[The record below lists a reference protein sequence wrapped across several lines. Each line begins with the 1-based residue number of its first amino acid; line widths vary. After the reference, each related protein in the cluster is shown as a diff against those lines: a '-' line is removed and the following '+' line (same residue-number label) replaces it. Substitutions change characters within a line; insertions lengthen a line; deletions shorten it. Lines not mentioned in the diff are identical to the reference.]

1 MRGAQLA
8 ELTGGTPAG
17 VPEALAVVDGFDQV
31 LVGGLGRLAPQQA
44 AALAELAGAVAST
57 PLGAAVA
64 EAVDKVAAGSIG
76 DEQLLRLAGARTAI
90 LGATHDALRD
100 RLDTALGRTR
110 DAWTA
115 TTTPA
120 GTVDGR
126 LLAARS
132 WLAELV
138 ITGWR
143 NVDHDLVSTSQQA
156 LHALL
161 AEPALRRCAVLLDG
175 FAAELAY
182 ASPVATM
189 DRLPVR
195 RWADLW
201 TRSMLATSPPD
212 QPAAPEPV
220 SGRLLPLG
228 VDVHEH
234 STAVQLQ
241 VHALLETDGGP
252 AGDAAARLVRV
263 NVSAAKVDTIVGPA
277 LWQLFAEH
285 PVLLAALAGR
295 LSLDVTD
302 LPLHPGG
309 DLVWRDDQARPGT
322 PADPFAAAR
331 VRLGDALAPAV
342 PPLDRHPATIAEP
355 VLLDGYTV
363 DTEGGLTFDLDGTR
377 IAVDVDRLPGC
388 GPLTADLVA
397 ASTACVGLLR
407 WDDAGGGTAAATD
420 TATAGTAVGGGW
432 SVQPTGVQTTVKR
445 KKVDVHTGDWAQGPT
460 DPKVAKAVARSGD
473 TIAVLRERAGRLLR
487 K

>member
-8 ELTGGTPAG
+8 ELTGGVPAG
-17 VPEALAVVDGFDQV
+17 VTQAWDVVDGFDRA
-31 LVGGLGRLAPQQA
+31 LVAGLSRLGPEQTT
-44 AALAELAGAVAST
+44 ALAELAGALAAT

-64 EAVDKVAAGSIG
+64 EAVDKVAAGSVG

-90 LGATHDALRD
+90 VGAVHDALRD
-100 RLDTALGRTR
+100 QLDGALGRPRPGWSVPT
-110 DAWTA
+110 TA
-115 TTTPA
+115 TGA
-120 GTVDGR
+120 VDGR

-138 ITGWR
+138 IAGWR
-143 NVDHDLVSTSQQA
+143 NVDHDMVSTSQQA

-161 AEPALRRCAVLLDG
+161 AEPTLRRCAVLLDG

-182 ASPVATM
+182 ASPVATL

-201 TRSMLATSPPD
+201 TRSMLLTSPPGA
-212 QPAAPEPV
+212 PAAPEPV

-234 STAVQLQ
+234 GTAVALQ
-241 VHALLETDGGP
+241 VHALLESGGEP
-252 AGDAAARLVRV
+252 PRLVRV
-263 NVSAAKVDTIVGPA
+263 TVSAAKVDTIVGPV
-277 LWQLFAEH
+277 LWQLFGDH

-302 LPLHPGG
+302 MLLHPSG
-309 DLVWRDDQARPGT
+309 DLVWRDEQARPGG
-322 PADPFAAAR
+322 PADPFAVAR
-331 VRLGDALAPAV
+331 VQLGEAVAPAV

-355 VLLDGYTV
+355 VLLEGYTV
-363 DTEGGLTFDLDGTR
+363 DTDARLTFDVDGSR
-377 IAVDVDRLPGC
+377 IAVAVDRLPAC
-388 GPLTADLVA
+388 GPLTVDLVA
-397 ASTACVGLLR
+397 ASTACLGLLR
-407 WDDAGGGTAAATD
+407 WDAGANDTDGDSGGGS
-420 TATAGTAVGGGW
+420 GGGGW
-432 SVQPTGVQTTVKR
+432 SVQPIGVQATVKR
-445 KKVDVHTGDWAQGPT
+445 KKVAVHTGDWAQGPT

-473 TIAVLRERAGRLLR
+473 PIAVLRERAGRLLR